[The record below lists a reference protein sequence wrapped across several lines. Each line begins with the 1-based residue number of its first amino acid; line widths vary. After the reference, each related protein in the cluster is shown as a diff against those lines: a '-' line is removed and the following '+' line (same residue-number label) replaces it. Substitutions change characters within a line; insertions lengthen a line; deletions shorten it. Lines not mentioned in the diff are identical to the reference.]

1 MAGKNEIVAGIR
13 LDGGAAFRKEI
24 TSINKSISAQKSEL
38 ELVTAQYEGQANSLE
53 ALTAKDRV
61 LNNILSEQQKKVEAT
76 KNALKNAEAA
86 YTKHASSV
94 EKLQTAYNEQEQET
108 QKANKVYTEA
118 AQKLEKMTQEGKN
131 SESEIEKQ
139 KEAVAQL
146 KEELDKQ
153 NTALDQAKTDLGKG
167 TEAYQKIGNQVND
180 WKAKLNT
187 AETQVIK
194 ANNAVAENAKYLEE
208 AENAADGCATS
219 IDQFG
224 KEVKDA
230 GTDMESASEKASTF
244 GDMLKANL
252 TSEAI
257 LGGVQAVA
265 DKAKEAAEY
274 VVDVGSSF
282 EAAMSEVA
290 AISGATGSQLEALTN
305 KAKEL
310 GSSTQFSAS
319 EAASALTNMSLAGW
333 SVDES
338 LAGID
343 GVLQLAAA
351 SGMSLAD
358 ASQAVTDNISSFKLE
373 ASDATQIADM
383 MAFAQ
388 ANSSTTAAELAQ
400 SYKNCAA
407 NMSAAGQDIET
418 TTSMLESLA
427 NNGLRGSEAGTELTA
442 MMRDLTSKMKD
453 GKIAIGDA
461 SVEVMDSSG
470 NFRDMTDILKDV
482 ENATDG
488 MGDAQKQ
495 AALLTTFT
503 ADSIK
508 GLNMLL
514 STGADEV
521 AGYEE
526 QLRNCSGAASD
537 MAGVMNDNLKGAMTE
552 LGSATEGLGIAVYQ
566 QISGPLTS
574 AVDLMTTAVSGL
586 TEAIDP
592 PKTKMQEFIDEVFA
606 ANSQLEAALQNGE
619 TSVKSAE
626 IGADRIASLGAELL
640 ELANVEDKS
649 LEQRYR
655 MREVVAELGESIPE
669 VAAAYDV
676 EKDSL
681 SMTNEQLTLAIS
693 NTRELMV
700 AQALQAAKQETVNAL
715 LKAQVEH
722 DNMEEIIAGQEKMVE
737 SYEDAFQKL
746 DDLQKRF
753 HAGYG
758 ETNNDLF
765 GDYLEEARGIAEEVG
780 IFVDENTNT
789 FDEFRSA
796 ITNSLSE
803 TNTSLE
809 ANRKELETSEETIR
823 QGKEEIE
830 KYGEAAEN
838 LTESLGKSRERIEE
852 LPQGIKNLGDAF
864 LQERLKAEEF
874 KGVLKDTAD
883 TAEQAAPVY
892 RQGLP
897 GAFAKSE
904 EGSKT
909 LADALADLGDAA
921 EETTE
926 TGKSA
931 AELFQDSQEE
941 AFNNVLDLYD
951 SFRDEAENSLKFD
964 FLGEDF
970 DGGYDAT
977 VETMLESSRKQIEG
991 LQNYE
996 KNLNTVKD
1004 HLGKEISP
1012 QFLSYLESMGTDAA
1026 NMLQHIA
1033 ITFQQDNGS
1042 ELVKEWSDNY
1052 TSYMDNQ
1059 DRIAEVL
1066 SGDKMALE
1074 AGLQELGS
1082 SETDW
1087 QGLQDTMDSAVETL
1101 KSSGTEISDAA
1112 VDAFSDAI
1120 ETAKEMGVQI
1130 PEGLEE
1136 GIASGEID
1144 LEGAAAS
1151 LNGAIQGQ
1159 LEGLLEI
1166 AEERGADI
1174 PKNIKKGIENGN
1186 VDPET
1191 AFSELMSSLS
1201 DLSGQMENKAD
1212 EAGNSFTRKLAEKKP
1227 EAKNTGEELSDS
1239 AASGVEAGAE
1249 RFATAGEESGQNY
1262 VGGIEGKVG
1271 SANSAGTSLGQAGAD
1286 GADSAQADFETAGRN
1301 AAEGYAQGIRN
1312 GQDAVINAAT
1322 AMVQKGH
1329 EAANKAQDSHS
1340 PSKKYEKSGKWAG
1353 EGYAKG
1359 VEGTTSTVE
1368 KSVEKVVKSGYNAA
1382 KKAFSAADM
1391 SKITAKVNA
1400 AFDVSRTKTTG
1411 SGTNAKTTTKD
1422 AETYYKEIYTAAS
1435 QYLKNLEVVQNVSAA
1450 QEVQYWKTVKTS
1462 LQEGTQG
1469 WYNAEKDL
1477 KAAQKKIKTETSDH
1491 YDKMVTRAEK
1501 YVDRQKTLNSMSS
1514 RDEADYWQKKRKQL
1528 EKDGG
1533 KYTDAWYSITK
1544 KITSA
1549 QSSAKSDRKEY
1560 YDKMVTDM
1568 ESYISKRKLLGK
1580 MDEAGEAERWRQL
1593 LAELE
1598 DHGKKYSSRWLT
1610 VYENLKNAKKAAQD
1624 KIISDAEIYTK
1635 RQKLL
1640 NKMNT
1645 QQELEYWQSILKQ
1658 VKKGSDAWYTAYE
1671 TIKNLKKEI
1680 KKDTKEAA
1688 DTAKEKA
1695 EKTLSTRASVQDKML
1710 SSYKTYYKVSE
1721 KAELDYW
1728 DAARRQFKA
1737 GTDERIA
1744 ADQKCLD
1751 AKQAYY
1757 DKLAECDQDYYDKC
1771 KDVNEKL
1778 KDNIQDLMDTYHESV
1793 QSRKEDILSAMNG
1806 FEAFNSTGYD
1816 MATLQ
1821 HNMDTQVA
1829 GLALWEEQLG
1839 GLEEKLKDFSGGED
1853 FIKELREMGPDAAA
1867 SIYSLNNATTEE
1879 LTTFFNSWKQKQDL
1893 ANSQAL
1899 KENETL
1905 REETNTKIE
1914 KLRTDAE
1921 KELEDAK
1928 KTWDKTRKE
1937 IMEPMSADLAEL
1949 VKKCR
1954 NAAEDAVAGL
1964 LSGLKTAASNKA
1976 TKTAVTKAATTVAD
1990 GLGTLT
1996 KQGKIIGKDTLDGI
2010 LEGLKNSKKID
2021 SATSDLANEIA
2032 KSIKKK
2038 FGIHSPSKLMQ
2049 EEVGPYI
2056 PSGIGEG
2063 IKDNTKAALAATD
2076 KMSEDILREAQAGL
2090 EGQQEKL
2097 KAYAES
2103 LNLAGGVE
2111 RLNSLLET
2119 PLTQQTNV
2127 TVNNTGLLESFTA
2140 LMATVENA
2148 VEKLENL
2155 QVVMDK
2161 GAVVGQIKDSMSQAL
2176 AYDQVRRNRGRY

>member
-1 MAGKNEIVAGIR
+1 MAGKNDIVAGIR
-13 LDGGAAFRKEI
+13 LEGEQQFRSSV
-24 TSINKSISAQKSEL
+24 TSINKSITALKSEL
-38 ELVTAQYEGQANSLE
+38 NLVKAQYDGQQNSLE
-53 ALTAKDRV
+53 ALTKKDEV
-61 LNNILSEQQKKVEAT
+61 LNKILEQQKQKVEAT
-76 KNALKNAEAA
+76 KQGLDNATKA
-86 YTKHASSV
+86 YENGGKKIQEMEKSV
-94 EKLQTAYNEQEQET
+94 TAQET
-108 QKANKVYTEA
+108 KLAELNKTYQEA
-118 AQKLEKMTQEGKN
+118 KQKLEEM
-131 SESEIEKQ
+131 EKANDSSSDAVEEQ
-139 KEAVAQL
+139 QEAVKKL
-146 KEELDKQ
+146 EEELNSQ
-153 NTALDQAKTDLGKG
+153 NTAVTKAKTELNRCQ
-167 TEAYQKIGNQVND
+167 TEYQKTGNKVED
-180 WKAKLNT
+180 WKNKLNT
-187 AETQVIK
+187 AEAQVIK
-194 ANNAVAENAKYLEE
+194 ANNAVAENARYMEE
-208 AENAADGCATS
+208 ASESADKCAKS
-219 IDQFG
+219 IDEYG
-224 KEVKDA
+224 KALKEPEKIDTDSLLLGAEIGKGVDLATDA
-230 GTDMESASEKASTF
+230 VGAIAGKAR
-244 GDMLKANL
+244 
-252 TSEAI
+252 
-257 LGGVQAVA
+257 
-265 DKAKEAAEY
+265 EAAEY

-282 EAAMSEVA
+282 ESAMSEVA

-427 NNGLRGSEAGTELTA
+427 NNGLRGSEAGTALTA

-453 GKIAIGDA
+453 GKIAIGDT

-566 QISGPLTS
+566 KISGPLTS

-592 PKTKMQEFIDEVFA
+592 PKTKMQEFSEEVEA
-606 ANSQLEAALQNGE
+606 ANEQLKESLENGE
-619 TSVKSAE
+619 TTMQNAE
-626 IGADRIASLGAELL
+626 LDAGKITALGTSLL
-640 ELANVEDKS
+640 ELNNIEDKS
-649 LEQRYR
+649 LTQKYQL
-655 MREVVAELGESIPE
+655 REVVAELGESIPE
-669 VAAAYDV
+669 VAEAYDS
-676 EKDSL
+676 EKDSVNL
-681 SMTNEQLTLAIS
+681 TN
-693 NTRELMV
+693 
-700 AQALQAAKQETVNAL
+700 
-715 LKAQVEH
+715 
-722 DNMEEIIAGQEKMVE
+722 EEIIKLIANTKELMIAQAAQAAGQEIMNSLLEAQVQLNNAKEIE
-737 SYEDAFQKL
+737 SALQDEVDAYRQAGEELQKL
-746 DDLQKRF
+746 DENFNPATDSADEYNRKLQEIADTAGISVNDIATMQSELTLKTAEASGKLEEQNKTVQELSENIADGKEQLAGITKAGEDLVKQTE
-753 HAGYG
+753 
-758 ETNNDLF
+758 ETN
-765 GDYLEEARGIAEEVG
+765 
-780 IFVDENTNT
+780 
-789 FDEFRSA
+789 
-796 ITNSLSE
+796 
-803 TNTSLE
+803 
-809 ANRKELETSEETIR
+809 K
-823 QGKEEIE
+823 
-830 KYGEAAEN
+830 
-838 LTESLGKSRERIEE
+838 RIEE

-864 LQERLKAEEF
+864 IQERVSAQNF
-874 KGVLKDTAD
+874 NAALKDTAD

-892 RQGLP
+892 QQGLP
-897 GAFAKSE
+897 EAFAKSA

-909 LADALADLGDAA
+909 LTDVLADLGGAA
-921 EETTE
+921 EETAE
-926 TGKSA
+926 DAKSA
-931 AELFQDSQEE
+931 AELFQDAQEE

-1033 ITFQQDNGS
+1033 ITFEQDNGS

-1052 TSYMDNQ
+1052 TAYMDNQ

-1087 QGLQDTMDSAVETL
+1087 QGLKDTMDSAVETL
-1101 KSSGTEISDAA
+1101 KSSGTEVSDAA
-1112 VDAFSDAI
+1112 VTAFSDAI
-1120 ETAKEMGVQI
+1120 ETAKKMGVQI
-1130 PEGLEE
+1130 PEGLES

-1144 LEGAAAS
+1144 LEGATAS
-1151 LNGAIQGQ
+1151 LNGAIKGQ

-1166 AEERGADI
+1166 AEERGAEI
-1174 PKNIKKGIENGN
+1174 PEEIKKGIESGN
-1186 VDPET
+1186 IDPET

-1212 EAGNSFTRKLAEKKP
+1212 EAGSSFIKKMAEKKP
-1227 EAKNTGEELSDS
+1227 EAKSTGEELSDS

-1271 SANSAGTSLGQAGAD
+1271 SANSAGASLGQAGAD

-1359 VEGTTSTVE
+1359 VKSTTFTVE

-1382 KKAFSAADM
+1382 KKAFSEADM

-1400 AFDVSRTKTTG
+1400 AFDVSKTKTTG
-1411 SGTNAKTTTKD
+1411 SGKNAKTTTKD
-1422 AETYYKEIYTAAS
+1422 TETYYKEVYTAAS
-1435 QYLKNLEVVQNVSAA
+1435 QYLKNLEVVQKVSAA
-1450 QEVQYWKTVKTS
+1450 QEAQYWRTVKAS

-1549 QSSAKSDRKEY
+1549 RSSAKSDQKEY
-1560 YDKMVTDM
+1560 YDQMVTNM
-1568 ESYISKRKLLGK
+1568 ESYISKQKLLGK
-1580 MDEAGEAERWRQL
+1580 MDEAGEAEHWRQL

-1624 KIISDAEIYTK
+1624 KIISDAETYTK

-1645 QQELEYWQSILKQ
+1645 QQELEYWQGILKQ

-1680 KKDTKEAA
+1680 KNNTKEAA
-1688 DTAKEKA
+1688 DDAKEKA
-1695 EKTLSTRASVQDKML
+1695 EKVLSTRASVQDKML

-1728 DAARRQFKA
+1728 DTARKQFKI
-1737 GTDERIA
+1737 GTDERIE
-1744 ADQKCLD
+1744 ADQKYLD

-1771 KDVNEKL
+1771 KDINEKL

-1793 QSRKEDILSAMNG
+1793 KSRKEDILSAMNG

-1829 GLALWEEQLG
+1829 GLALWEEQLE
-1839 GLEEKLKDFSGGED
+1839 GLEEKMKGFSGEED
-1853 FIKELREMGPDAAA
+1853 FIKELRKMGPDAAA

-1879 LTTFFNSWKQKQDL
+1879 LATFFDSWKQKQNL

-1964 LSGLKTAASNKA
+1964 VSGLKAAANNKA

-1996 KQGKIIGKDTLDGI
+1996 RQGKIIGKDTLDGI

-2063 IKDNTKAALAATD
+2063 IKDNTKAALTATD

-2127 TVNNTGLLESFTA
+2127 TVNNTGLLEGFTA

>member
-1 MAGKNEIVAGIR
+1 MAGKNDIVAGIR
-13 LDGGAAFRKEI
+13 LEGEQQFRSSV
-24 TSINKSISAQKSEL
+24 TSINKSITALKSEL
-38 ELVTAQYEGQANSLE
+38 NLVKAQYDGQQNSLE
-53 ALTAKDRV
+53 ALAKKDEV
-61 LNNILSEQQKKVEAT
+61 LNKILEQQKQKVEAT
-76 KNALKNAEAA
+76 KQGLDNATKA
-86 YTKHASSV
+86 YENGGKKIREMEKSV
-94 EKLQTAYNEQEQET
+94 TAQET
-108 QKANKVYTEA
+108 KLAELNKTYQEA
-118 AQKLEKMTQEGKN
+118 KQKLEEM
-131 SESEIEKQ
+131 EKANDSSSDAVKEQ
-139 KEAVAQL
+139 QEAVKKL
-146 KEELDKQ
+146 EEELNSQ
-153 NTALDQAKTDLGKG
+153 NMAVTKTK
-167 TEAYQKIGNQVND
+167 TELSRCQNEYQKTGNKVED
-180 WKAKLNT
+180 WKNKLNT
-187 AETQVIK
+187 AEAQVIK
-194 ANNAVAENAKYLEE
+194 ANNAVDENARYMEE
-208 AENAADGCATS
+208 ASVSADKCAKS
-219 IDQFG
+219 INEYG
-224 KEVKDA
+224 KA
-230 GTDMESASEKASTF
+230 
-244 GDMLKANL
+244 LKAPEQIDTESL
-252 TSEAI
+252 FQ
-257 LGGVQAVA
+257 GAVIGKA
-265 DKAKEAAEY
+265 VDLATNAVGIIAGKAKEAAEY
-274 VVDVGSSF
+274 AVNVGSSF
-282 EAAMSEVA
+282 EAGMSEVA
-290 AISGATGSQLEALTN
+290 AISGATDAQLEALTA

-310 GSSTQFSAS
+310 GSSTKFSAT

-427 NNGLRGSEAGTELTA
+427 NNGLRGSEAGTALTA

-461 SVEVMDSSG
+461 SVEVMDSNG

-526 QLRNCSGAASD
+526 KLRTCSGAASD

-552 LGSATEGLGIAVYQ
+552 LGSATEGLGIAAYQ

-592 PKTKMQEFIDEVFA
+592 PKTKMQEFSEEVEA
-606 ANSQLEAALQNGE
+606 ANEQLKEALENGE
-619 TSVKSAE
+619 TAMQNAE
-626 IGADRIASLGAELL
+626 LDAGKITALGTSLL
-640 ELANVEDKS
+640 ELNNVEDKS
-649 LEQRYR
+649 LTQKYR
-655 MREVVAELGESIPE
+655 LREVVAELGESIPE
-669 VAAAYDV
+669 IAAAYDS
-676 EKDSL
+676 EKDSVNL
-681 SMTNEQLTLAIS
+681 TNEEITKLIA
-693 NTRELMV
+693 NTKELMIARA
-700 AQALQAAKQETVNAL
+700 AQA
-715 LKAQVEH
+715 
-722 DNMEEIIAGQEKMVE
+722 AGQEIMNSMLEAQAQLNNAKEIE
-737 SYEDAFQKL
+737 SALQDEVDAYRRAGEELQKL
-746 DDLQKRF
+746 SENFDPATDSADEYNRKLQEIADATGIR
-753 HAGYG
+753 A
-758 ETNNDLF
+758 NDIAAMQSELTLKTAEAN
-765 GDYLEEARGIAEEVG
+765 GKLEEQSKTIQE
-780 IFVDENTNT
+780 
-789 FDEFRSA
+789 
-796 ITNSLSE
+796 LSE
-803 TNTSLE
+803 NI
-809 ANRKELETSEETIR
+809 AD
-823 QGKEEIE
+823 GKEKYEGITKAGEDLVKQTEEIN
-830 KYGEAAEN
+830 K
-838 LTESLGKSRERIEE
+838 KIEE

-864 LQERLKAEEF
+864 MQERMNAKDFKAA
-874 KGVLKDTAD
+874 LKDTAD
-883 TAEQAAPVY
+883 TAEQTVPVY
-892 RQGLP
+892 QQGLP
-897 GAFAKSE
+897 EAFAKSE

-909 LADALADLGDAA
+909 LADALADMGDTA
-921 EETTE
+921 EETAE
-926 TGKSA
+926 DAKSA
-931 AELFQDSQEE
+931 AELFQDAQEE

-1012 QFLSYLESMGTDAA
+1012 QFLAYLESLGTEGA

-1052 TSYMDNQ
+1052 TAYMDNK

-1066 SGDKMALE
+1066 SGDKTALE

-1087 QGLQDTMDSAVETL
+1087 QGLKDTMDSAVETM
-1101 KSSGTEISDAA
+1101 KSSGTEVTDAA
-1112 VDAFSDAI
+1112 VTAFSDAI

-1130 PEGLEE
+1130 PEGLES

-1144 LEGAAAS
+1144 LEGATAS

-1166 AEERGADI
+1166 AEERGAKI
-1174 PKNIKKGIENGN
+1174 QEEIKKGIESGN
-1186 VDPET
+1186 IDPET

-1201 DLSGQMENKAD
+1201 DLSSQMENKAD
-1212 EAGNSFTRKLAEKKP
+1212 EAGKSFTQKLAEKKP
-1227 EAKNTGEELSDS
+1227 EAKSTGEELSDS

-1262 VGGIEGKVG
+1262 IGGIEGKVG
-1271 SANSAGTSLGQAGAD
+1271 YANSAGTSLGQAGAD
-1286 GADSAQADFETAGRN
+1286 GADSAQEDFETAGRN

-1312 GQDAVINAAT
+1312 GQNAVINAAT
-1322 AMVQKGH
+1322 AMVQKGR

-1382 KKAFSAADM
+1382 KKAFSTADM
-1391 SKITAKVNA
+1391 EKITAKVNA
-1400 AFDVSRTKTTG
+1400 AFDVSRSKTTG
-1411 SGTNAKTTTKD
+1411 SKTNAKTTAKD
-1422 AETYYKEIYTAAS
+1422 TETYYKEVYTAAS
-1435 QYLKNLEVVQNVSAA
+1435 QYLKNLEVMQKVSAA
-1450 QEVQYWKTVKTS
+1450 QEVQYWKTVKAS

-1514 RDEADYWQKKRKQL
+1514 QDEADYWQKKRKKL
-1528 EKDGG
+1528 EKEGG

-1560 YDKMVTDM
+1560 YDQMVTDM
-1568 ESYISKRKLLGK
+1568 ETYISKQKLLGK
-1580 MDEAGEAERWRQL
+1580 MDEAGEAEHWRQL

-1598 DHGKKYSSRWLT
+1598 DHGKKYSQRWLT
-1610 VYENLKNAKKAAQD
+1610 VYENLKNAKKSAQD
-1624 KIISDAEIYTK
+1624 KIISDAETYTK

-1640 NKMNT
+1640 NKMTT
-1645 QQELEYWQSILKQ
+1645 QQELEYWQGILKQ

-1671 TIKNLKKEI
+1671 KIKELKKDVKSEAT
-1680 KKDTKEAA
+1680 DTKEKA
-1688 DTAKEKA
+1688 DKVS
-1695 EKTLSTRASVQDKML
+1695 STRSSVQDKML

-1721 KAELDYW
+1721 KAEMDYW
-1728 DAARRQFKA
+1728 DAARKQFQA
-1737 GTDERIA
+1737 GTNERIE
-1744 ADQKCLD
+1744 ADQKWLD
-1751 AKQAYY
+1751 AKQSYY
-1757 DKLAECDQDYYDKC
+1757 DKLAECDQSYYDKT
-1771 KDVNEKL
+1771 KEITDKL
-1778 KDNIQDLMDTYHESV
+1778 KDDIQDLTDAYHDSV
-1793 QSRKEDILSAMNG
+1793 KSRKDDILSSVSG
-1806 FEAFNSTGYD
+1806 FGAFNSTGYD

-1829 GLALWEEQLG
+1829 GLALWEQQLG
-1839 GLEEKLKDFSGGED
+1839 ELGEKMKDFSGSEA
-1853 FIKELREMGPDAAA
+1853 FVEELRKMGPDAAA
-1867 SIYSLNNATTEE
+1867 SIYSLNNASSEE
-1879 LTTFFNSWKQKQDL
+1879 LAKFFESWRKKQEL
-1893 ANSQAL
+1893 AESQAI
-1899 KENETL
+1899 KENESL
-1905 REETNTKIE
+1905 REETNKKIE
-1914 KLRTDAE
+1914 KLKSDAQ
-1921 KELEDAK
+1921 KELDDAK
-1928 KTWDKTRKE
+1928 KTWEKTRKE

-1949 VKKCR
+1949 AKKCR

-1964 LSGLKTAASNKA
+1964 VSGLKTAASNKA

-2038 FGIHSPSKLMQ
+2038 FGIHSPSKLMR

-2063 IKDNTKAALAATD
+2063 IEDNTKAAIAATD

-2111 RLNSLLET
+2111 RLNNLLET

-2127 TVNNTGLLESFTA
+2127 TVNNTGLLEGFTA
-2140 LMATVENA
+2140 LIATVENA

>member
-1 MAGKNEIVAGIR
+1 MAGKNDIVAGIR
-13 LDGGAAFRKEI
+13 LEGEQQFRNSV
-24 TSINKSISAQKSEL
+24 TSINKSITALKSEL
-38 ELVTAQYEGQANSLE
+38 NLVKAQYDGQQNSLE
-53 ALTAKDRV
+53 ALTKKDEV
-61 LNNILSEQQKKVEAT
+61 LNKILEQQKQKVEAT
-76 KNALKNAEAA
+76 KQGLDNATKA
-86 YTKHASSV
+86 YENGGKKIQEMEKSV
-94 EKLQTAYNEQEQET
+94 TAQET
-108 QKANKVYTEA
+108 KLAELNKTYQEA
-118 AQKLEKMTQEGKN
+118 KQKLEEM
-131 SESEIEKQ
+131 EKANDSSSDAVKEQ
-139 KEAVAQL
+139 QEAVKKL
-146 KEELDKQ
+146 EEELDSQ
-153 NTALDQAKTDLGKG
+153 NMAVTKAKTELSRCQN
-167 TEAYQKIGNQVND
+167 EYQKTGNKVED
-180 WKAKLNT
+180 WKNKLNT
-187 AETQVIK
+187 AEAQVIK
-194 ANNAVAENAKYLEE
+194 ANNAVAENARYMEE
-208 AENAADGCATS
+208 ASVSADKCAKS
-219 IDQFG
+219 IDEYG
-224 KEVKDA
+224 KA
-230 GTDMESASEKASTF
+230 
-244 GDMLKANL
+244 LKAPEQIDTDSL
-252 TSEAI
+252 FQ
-257 LGGVQAVA
+257 GAVIGKA
-265 DKAKEAAEY
+265 VDLATNAVGTIAGKAKEAAEY

-282 EAAMSEVA
+282 EAAMDEVA
-290 AISGATGSQLEALTN
+290 AISGATGSQLEALTS

-319 EAASALTNMSLAGW
+319 EAASALANMSLAGW

-427 NNGLRGSEAGTELTA
+427 NNGLRGSEAGTALTA

-482 ENATDG
+482 EDATDG

-514 STGADEV
+514 STGANEV

-552 LGSATEGLGIAVYQ
+552 LGSATEGLGIAAYQ

-592 PKTKMQEFIDEVFA
+592 PKTKMQEFSEEVEA
-606 ANSQLEAALQNGE
+606 ANEQLKEALENGE
-619 TSVKSAE
+619 TTMQNAE
-626 IGADRIASLGAELL
+626 LDAGKITALGTSLL
-640 ELANVEDKS
+640 ELNNVEDKS
-649 LEQRYR
+649 LTQKYR
-655 MREVVAELGESIPE
+655 LREVVAELGESIPE
-669 VAAAYDV
+669 IAAAYDS
-676 EKDSL
+676 EKDSVNL
-681 SMTNEQLTLAIS
+681 TNEEITKLIA
-693 NTRELMV
+693 NTKELMI
-700 AQALQAAKQETVNAL
+700 AQATQA
-715 LKAQVEH
+715 
-722 DNMEEIIAGQEKMVE
+722 AGQEIMNSMLEAQVQLNNAKEIE
-737 SYEDAFQKL
+737 SALQDEADAYRRAGEELQKL
-746 DDLQKRF
+746 DENFNPATDSADEYNRKLQEIADATGISVNDIATMQSELTLKTAEANGKLEEQSKTIQELSENIADGKEKYEGITKAGEDLVKQTE
-753 HAGYG
+753 
-758 ETNNDLF
+758 ETN
-765 GDYLEEARGIAEEVG
+765 
-780 IFVDENTNT
+780 
-789 FDEFRSA
+789 
-796 ITNSLSE
+796 
-803 TNTSLE
+803 
-809 ANRKELETSEETIR
+809 K
-823 QGKEEIE
+823 K
-830 KYGEAAEN
+830 
-838 LTESLGKSRERIEE
+838 IEE

-864 LQERLKAEEF
+864 LQERMSAQDF
-874 KGVLKDTAD
+874 NAALKDTAD
-883 TAEQAAPVY
+883 TAEQTAPVY
-892 RQGLP
+892 QQGLP
-897 GAFAKSE
+897 EAFAKSE

-909 LADALADLGDAA
+909 LTDVLADLGDTA
-921 EETTE
+921 EETAE
-926 TGKSA
+926 DAKSA
-931 AELFQDSQEE
+931 AELFQDAQEE
-941 AFNNVLDLYD
+941 AFSNVLDLYD

-1012 QFLSYLESMGTDAA
+1012 QFLAYLESLGTEGA

-1033 ITFQQDNGS
+1033 ITFEQDNGS

-1052 TSYMDNQ
+1052 TAYMDNK

-1066 SGDKMALE
+1066 SGDKTALE

-1087 QGLQDTMDSAVETL
+1087 QGLKDTMDSAVETL
-1101 KSSGTEISDAA
+1101 KSSGTEVSDAA
-1112 VDAFSDAI
+1112 VTAFSNAI

-1130 PEGLEE
+1130 PEGLED

-1144 LEGAAAS
+1144 LEGAMAS

-1174 PKNIKKGIENGN
+1174 SEEIKKGIESGN
-1186 VDPET
+1186 IDPEA

-1201 DLSGQMENKAD
+1201 DLSSQMENKAD
-1212 EAGNSFTRKLAEKKP
+1212 EAGKSFTQKLAEKKP
-1227 EAKNTGEELSDS
+1227 EAKSTGEELSDS

-1262 VGGIEGKVG
+1262 IGGIEGKVG
-1271 SANSAGTSLGQAGAD
+1271 AANSAGTSLGQAGAD
-1286 GADSAQADFETAGRN
+1286 GADSAQADFEIAGRN

-1312 GQDAVINAAT
+1312 GQNAVINAAT

-1382 KKAFSAADM
+1382 KKAFSTADM
-1391 SKITAKVNA
+1391 EKITAKVNA

-1450 QEVQYWKTVKTS
+1450 QEAQYWKAVKAS

-1514 RDEADYWQKKRKQL
+1514 QDEADYWQKKRKKL
-1528 EKDGG
+1528 EKEGG
-1533 KYTDAWYSITK
+1533 KYTDAWYSVTK

-1549 QSSAKSDRKEY
+1549 QNSAKSDRKEY
-1560 YDKMVTDM
+1560 YDQMVTDM
-1568 ESYISKRKLLGK
+1568 ETYISKRKLLGK
-1580 MDEAGEAERWRQL
+1580 MDEAGEAEHWRQL

-1598 DHGKKYSSRWLT
+1598 DHGKKYSSQWLT
-1610 VYENLKNAKKAAQD
+1610 VYEKLKNAKKTAQD
-1624 KIISDAEIYTK
+1624 KIISDAETYTK

-1645 QQELEYWQSILKQ
+1645 QQELEHWQGILKQ

-1680 KKDTKEAA
+1680 KNDTKEAA
-1688 DTAKEKA
+1688 DDAKEKA
-1695 EKTLSTRASVQDKML
+1695 EKVLSTRASVQNKML
-1710 SSYKTYYKVSE
+1710 SSYKTYYEVSE

-1728 DAARRQFKA
+1728 DAARKQFKA
-1737 GTDERIA
+1737 GTDERIE
-1744 ADQKCLD
+1744 ADQKYLD

-1771 KDVNEKL
+1771 KNINEKL
-1778 KDNIQDLMDTYHESV
+1778 KDNIQGLMDTYHESV
-1793 QSRKEDILSAMNG
+1793 QSQKEDILSAVNG

-1839 GLEEKLKDFSGGED
+1839 GLEEKMKGFSGGED

-1893 ANSQAL
+1893 ATSQAL
-1899 KENETL
+1899 KENEAL

-1954 NAAEDAVAGL
+1954 NVAEDAVAGL
-1964 LSGLKTAASNKA
+1964 VSGLKTAASNKA

-1990 GLGTLT
+1990 GLGALT
-1996 KQGKIIGKDTLDGI
+1996 RQGKIIGKDTLDGI

-2038 FGIHSPSKLMQ
+2038 FGIHSPSKLMR

-2063 IKDNTKAALAATD
+2063 IEDNTKAALAATD

-2127 TVNNTGLLESFTA
+2127 TVNNTGLLEGFTA
-2140 LMATVENA
+2140 LIATVENA